1 MIVGKMGRI
10 DITEDNLADM
20 LKLDDVLE
28 ELYKKA
34 VDIKDKIYIPT
45 LRKFLSKLTVS
56 CFSVSGWNNQLMW
69 SHYANSYA
77 GICIEYDFNQIKDA
91 IGFIYPVEYTTERPM
106 LSLQELGVA
115 GFNLGSDACVKSCAP
130 DMGAILSYLL
140 AKNVCWNYEK
150 EWRIINVGEENTPLF
165 IDLPFVKS
173 VTFGMNMDP
182 ICKQLLWDVCTEKG
196 IECYEIEIGTENYEL
211 SRKHLTKK
219 DFTYDI
225 DFECNYIDILT
236 KQILAASERIDKMG
250 QNIENE
256 IENKNFSNV
265 SPMLTELVSMNLNNF
280 KDGTIRIMGKGH
292 KERLVYLNTACI
304 DALDHY
310 LAARAQLPN
319 IKDTDKNALF
329 ISKRTGGRL
338 TPGSAQDFLCE
349 ISS

>member
-1 MIVGKMGRI
+1 MSEKIKDTLTKEVFAIFLLIVGKMGRI

-140 AKNVCWNYEK
+140 AKMF
-150 EWRIINVGEENTPLF
+150 VG
-165 IDLPFVKS
+165 I
-173 VTFGMNMDP
+173 M
-182 ICKQLLWDVCTEKG
+182 
-196 IECYEIEIGTENYEL
+196 
-211 SRKHLTKK
+211 KK
-219 DFTYDI
+219 NG
-225 DFECNYIDILT
+225 E
-236 KQILAASERIDKMG
+236 
-250 QNIENE
+250 
-256 IENKNFSNV
+256 
-265 SPMLTELVSMNLNNF
+265 
-280 KDGTIRIMGKGH
+280 
-292 KERLVYLNTACI
+292 
-304 DALDHY
+304 
-310 LAARAQLPN
+310 
-319 IKDTDKNALF
+319 
-329 ISKRTGGRL
+329 
-338 TPGSAQDFLCE
+338 
-349 ISS
+349 